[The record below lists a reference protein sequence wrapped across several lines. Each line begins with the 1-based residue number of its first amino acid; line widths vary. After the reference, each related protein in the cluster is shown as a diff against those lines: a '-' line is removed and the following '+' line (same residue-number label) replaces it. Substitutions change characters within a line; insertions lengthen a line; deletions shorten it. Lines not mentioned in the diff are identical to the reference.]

1 MATEDARILRL
12 KAEYRRCGIYVWV
25 GSVVCLVV
33 AIALAPMVQQF
44 HPQAAG
50 RGESALI
57 FGPLIVAATVFWLI
71 LRRWRLRVDQ
81 EGIAR
86 RRLWRWYVWPWE
98 AFRSGA
104 VKQGRFLGY
113 YLWPE
118 AAWTWRGL
126 LLELIEEAD
135 AKKVDGL
142 IRRIRVAPPETEL
155 PEEVNFRVFRT
166 KVRLHAE
173 GMEVCRGG
181 TERHYTWK
189 DIDRVVIARLEHDRR
204 DFSRLKIQIPDKPI
218 ELFLHRGNP
227 NWRGDDT
234 ELIGRWFTTYS
245 PSDRV
250 LVVARAGSPRSC
262 EEAEYRLTV
271 VRRDMR
277 KYQLGKRWIAALAVV
292 PFALGF
298 VKPQHFILAAL
309 YAILFFAY
317 WRLFDEQ
324 QKRSEENERELID
337 WLASQEDQGADQPE
351 PF

>member
-1 MATEDARILRL
+1 MATEHARIFRLR
-12 KAEYRRCGIYVWV
+12 AEYRRCGIYVWV
-25 GSVVCLVV
+25 GSVVCLAV
-33 AIALAPMVQQF
+33 AISLAPMVQQF
-44 HPQAAG
+44 QPQAAG
-50 RGESALI
+50 RGNSALVL
-57 FGPLIVAATVFWLI
+57 GPLIVAATVFWLI
-71 LRRWRLRVDQ
+71 LWRWRLRVDQ

-86 RRLWRWYVWPWE
+86 RRLWRWYVWPWD
-98 AFRSGA
+98 AFRSGT
-104 VKQGRFLGY
+104 VKQGRSLGY

-135 AKKVDGL
+135 AKEVDGL
-142 IRRIRVAPPETEL
+142 IRKIRVEPPEAEL

-166 KVRLHAE
+166 KVRLHTE
-173 GMEVCRGG
+173 GMEVCRDR

-189 DIDRVVIARLEHDRR
+189 DMDRVVIIRLDHDRR
-204 DFSRLKIQIPDKPI
+204 DFSRLKIQISDKPI
-218 ELFLHRGNP
+218 ELFLHQGNP
-227 NWRGDDT
+227 NWLGADAG
-234 ELIGRWFTTYS
+234 LIARWLTTYS

-250 LVVARAGSPRSC
+250 LVVARTGSPRSR

-277 KYQLGKRWIAALAVV
+277 KYQLAKRWIAALAVA

-298 VKPQHFILAAL
+298 VKPLFLVYAAL

-324 QKRSEENERELID
+324 QKRSEEYERESID
-337 WLASQEDQGADQPE
+337 WLASQEDQVA
-351 PF
+351 